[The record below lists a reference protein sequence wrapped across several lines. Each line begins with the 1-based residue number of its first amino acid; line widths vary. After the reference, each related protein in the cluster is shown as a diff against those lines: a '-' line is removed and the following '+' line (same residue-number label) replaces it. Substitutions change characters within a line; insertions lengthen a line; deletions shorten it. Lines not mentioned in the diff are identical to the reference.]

1 MSSSSDAKMQNL
13 LDAITA
19 ALQHDDD
26 IEQLINNST
35 ISHEEVDGLATVIQS
50 LHTTFTSVDPSSR
63 FASNLHAELM
73 GTRPRRVVS
82 TVRQMPARVHIAAI
96 LTVVAGFGLIV
107 LRRLFGDTNT
117 QDIAEEPLA
126 V

>member
-26 IEQLINNST
+26 IEQLISKST
-35 ISHEEVDGLATVIQS
+35 VSHEEADSLVHVIQS
-50 LHTTFTSVDPSSR
+50 LHTTFAPVKPSTK
-63 FASNLHAELM
+63 FANNLQAELM
-73 GTRPRRVVS
+73 GARPNLVVS
-82 TVRQMPARVHIAAI
+82 TVRHLPARVHIAAV
-96 LTVVAGFGLIV
+96 LTVVAGFGLFV
-107 LRRLFGDTNT
+107 LRRLVGDTAP
-117 QDIAEEPLA
+117 QDITEEPIA